1 MSAQPAAVRT
11 PGATRAAAGEYVFD
25 LDRVN
30 HILGGP
36 AYSTVT
42 AVLYLYQTA
51 IFDSRWGYAAA
62 IGMVLFAIIFF
73 FTLVQRLLFGRAEIG
88 Y

>member
-1 MSAQPAAVRT
+1 MASERCSVGHASDGDR
-11 PGATRAAAGEYVFD
+11 GREGKIGGGIAGGK
-25 LDRVN
+25 
-30 HILGGP
+30 GGP